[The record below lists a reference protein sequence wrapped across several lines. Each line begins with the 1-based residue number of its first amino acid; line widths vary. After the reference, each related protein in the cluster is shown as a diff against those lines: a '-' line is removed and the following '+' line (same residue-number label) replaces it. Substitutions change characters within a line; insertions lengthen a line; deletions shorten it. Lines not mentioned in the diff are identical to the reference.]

1 MKQLTT
7 NKDGKSANMLFP
19 HSQFPISYTLT
30 SSMKTLQIKLLTLLT
45 MFTVILTAQTEA
57 QLTNEIN
64 KRGINTMSEV
74 NAALAAQGMTEAEAR
89 KMAKVYG
96 INYDDYIAKHI
107 LGGKSKPNKAPAVSS
122 EPAVTETTTTISYS
136 GDAAVAATPTVKA
149 PKVDPKYFGYEI
161 FQNNPFANKDYLVG
175 NIDENYILG
184 PGDEIR
190 LYVWGSHA
198 YQAQVRID
206 LNGNIVLPDNGVF
219 FASGYTFKTLKK
231 KLRNYLGKSYSGL
244 ITSPQTSFIDVSLT
258 QLRPVSITVLGESN
272 APGPH
277 LVNGFATVLNALYA
291 SGGVKTSGSLR
302 EIKVYRN
309 NKLIKTVDLYDYITK
324 GALTKDIRLM
334 NNDVVF
340 IPIRNNSITLN
351 GAVKKSATFE
361 LKDSEGLNELLELA
375 GGLNADA
382 SLKNVSLSRIKPFE
396 ERLEDEVY
404 HRFITS
410 IDLAELKA
418 AKKNYELHD
427 GDQISV
433 KSILGKVLN
442 QASITGPVKRPG
454 TYAISEFPDI
464 HSLIVSAADSLMPRV
479 YMERVHL
486 YRLNEDGTRNFFS
499 FNLENILSGKE
510 NFALENED
518 RVELFSLEHT
528 EGDDRTVSI
537 SGFGSKGGIHR
548 WNEDMTMYDVIFY
561 TVSLEDKD
569 FQAKVLN
576 SRVDLSRFNTETG
589 LYYKKSYNLLDVLSK
604 EENEKLLPRDKIVL
618 YSKGLN
624 TILDQKVAIKGY
636 VKKPGSYTLTED
648 MTVED
653 LVLLAGGYLEYAVQE
668 EAIVSRP
675 KFDVDKGEIS
685 EEFDVNLDLNYI
697 LGTSKERAASAFYL
711 EHRDVVNIR
720 QIPGVEGMKSIT
732 VSGEVRY
739 PGVVSLTNKNQNLKE
754 VLAKAGGMTPFASLK
769 SSYILRGGDRFIVDM
784 KKTLRDEVSFL
795 QDGDKIVIGTNTGAV
810 SVKGAVPN
818 EGLFVWEQGKRVKGY
833 IRNSGNY
840 EGAIENVIV
849 QHPNGISKKKR
860 WYTNPRVMPN
870 SQIYVYAKPEK
881 DKKES
886 NGNGMDKFIEVLSV
900 ITGALTTIILTRTL

>member
-1 MKQLTT
+1 
-7 NKDGKSANMLFP
+7 MLS
-19 HSQFPISYTLT
+19 H
-30 SSMKTLQIKLLTLLT
+30 KLLNMSINRFDNSSHITHLSSLLQ
-45 MFTVILTAQTEA
+45 MKKSLLAILLCFSFASIAQTEA

-74 NAALAAQGMTEAEAR
+74 NAALASQGMTEMEAR

-107 LGGKSKPNKAPAVSS
+107 LGGKAKPNKAPAVTAAADN
-122 EPAVTETTTTISYS
+122 AVTETTTTISYA

-149 PKVDPKYFGYEI
+149 PKVDAKYFGYEI

-244 ITSPQTSFIDVSLT
+244 TTSPQTSFIDVSLT

-272 APGPH
+272 TPGPH

-291 SGGVKTSGSLR
+291 SGGVKTTGSLR

-309 NKLIKTVDLYDYITK
+309 NKHIKTIDLYDYITK
-324 GALTKDIRLM
+324 GALSKDVRLM
-334 NNDVVF
+334 NNDVIF

-361 LKDSEGLNELLELA
+361 LKDGEGLNELIALA

-382 SLKNVSLSRIKPFE
+382 SLKNVSLSRITPFE
-396 ERLEDEVY
+396 ERSADDVY
-404 HRFITS
+404 HRFISS
-410 IDLAELKA
+410 IDLADLKA
-418 AKKNYELHD
+418 TKKNYALND
-427 GDQISV
+427 GDVITV

-464 HSLIVSAADSLMPRV
+464 HSLIVSAADSLLPRV
-479 YMERVHL
+479 YMERIHL
-486 YRLNEDGTRNFFS
+486 YRSNEDGTRNFYT
-499 FNLENILSGKE
+499 FNLANVLAGTE
-510 NFALENED
+510 NFDLQNED
-518 RVELFSLEHT
+518 RLELFGLSHT

-537 SGFGSKGGIHR
+537 SGYGTKGGTHK
-548 WNEDMTMYDVIFY
+548 WNEDLSMYDVIFQ

-569 FQAKVLN
+569 FQAQVLN
-576 SRVDLSRFNTETG
+576 SRVDLNRYNAETG
-589 LYYKKSYNLLDVLSK
+589 MYYKQSYNLLDVLSK
-604 EENEKLLPRDKIVL
+604 ETNEQLVPRDRIVL
-618 YSKGLN
+618 YSKALN
-624 TILDQKVAIKGY
+624 TIINKTVAIKGY
-636 VKKPGSYTLTED
+636 VKNPGTFTLTED
-648 MTVED
+648 MTAED
-653 LVLLAGGYLEYAVQE
+653 LVLLAGGYQEYAIQE
-668 EAIVSRP
+668 TAIVSRP

-685 EEFDVNLDLNYI
+685 EEFDVLLDLDYI
-697 LGTSKERAASAFYL
+697 LGTSTAKAETAFYL
-711 EHRDVVNIR
+711 EHHDVVNIR

-739 PGVVSLTNKNQNLKE
+739 PGVVSLTNKKQNLKE
-754 VLAKAGGMTPFASLK
+754 VLNKAGGMTPFASLK
-769 SSYILRGGDRFIVDM
+769 SSYILRGGEHFIVDM
-784 KKTLRDEVSFL
+784 KKTLRDQVSFL
-795 QDGDKIVIGTNTGAV
+795 QNGDHIVIGTNTGAV
-810 SVKGAVPN
+810 SVQGAVAN
-818 EGLFVWEQGKRVKGY
+818 EGLFVWDKGQRVKGY
-833 IRNSGNY
+833 IKDSGNY
-840 EGAIENVIV
+840 DGKIENVVV
-849 QHPNGISKKKR
+849 QHPNGITKKKR

-870 SQIYVYAKPEK
+870 SKIFVYAKPEK
-881 DKKES
+881 EKKEH
-886 NGNGMDKFIEVLSV
+886 NGDGMDKFIQTLSI
-900 ITGALTTIILTRTL
+900 ITGALTTIIMVRAL